1 MGGGSMPT
9 PKPPPDNT
17 PVLLE
22 QMRQNKEE
30 AARARRET
38 DLSQRNAMIEAQNQQ
53 ASMLAREGS
62 QRAQQSIS
70 GMNALKA
77 AEDAAARQ
85 RSSMAAQSAGAAA
98 TGAGYDVNA
107 ARQNALANLG
117 AASGI
122 LPSTGANISN
132 PTMVNPAMT
141 TAGMANQ
148 GVGGTTQ
155 RTNQFA
161 TPSASGLT
169 FGGV

>member
-1 MGGGSMPT
+1 MGGGSQKAP
-9 PKPPPDNT
+9 PPPPDNT
-17 PVLLE
+17 PILLE
-22 QMRQNKEE
+22 QMRQNREE

-85 RSSMAAQSAGAAA
+85 RSLLAAQGAGAAA
-98 TGAGYDVNA
+98 TGTGYDINA
-107 ARQNALANLG
+107 ARAGALSNLG
-117 AASGI
+117 AASGV
-122 LPSTGANISN
+122 LPSTGANLPN
-132 PTMVNPAMT
+132 PNMVNPAMT
-141 TAGMANQ
+141 TAMANQ
-148 GVGGTTQ
+148 GAGGSTS
-155 RTNQFA
+155 RVNQFA
-161 TPSASGLT
+161 VPSASGLT

>member
-1 MGGGSMPT
+1 MGGGSMPKP
-9 PKPPPDNT
+9 PKPPDNT

-30 AARARRET
+30 SARARRET

-53 ASMLAREGS
+53 ASILAREGS

-77 AEDAAARQ
+77 AEDAAALQ
-85 RSSMAAQSAGAAA
+85 RSLLAAQGAGAAA
-98 TGAGYDVNA
+98 TGTGYDINT
-107 ARQNALANLG
+107 ARAGALSNLG
-117 AASGI
+117 AASGV
-122 LPSTGANISN
+122 LPSTGANVQN

-141 TAGMANQ
+141 TAMANQ
-148 GVGGTTQ
+148 GSGGGTS
-155 RTNQFA
+155 RINQFA
-161 TPSASGLT
+161 IPSASGLT

>member
-1 MGGGSMPT
+1 MPT
-9 PKPPPDNT
+9 PPPPPDNT

-30 AARARRET
+30 SARARRET

-77 AEDAAARQ
+77 AEDAAALQ
-85 RSSMAAQSAGAAA
+85 RSLLAAQGAGAAA
-98 TGAGYDVNA
+98 TGTGYDINT
-107 ARQNALANLG
+107 ARAGALSNLG
-117 AASGI
+117 AASGV
-122 LPSTGANISN
+122 LPSTGANVQN
-132 PTMVNPAMT
+132 PTVNPAMT
-141 TAGMANQ
+141 TAMANQ
-148 GVGGTTQ
+148 GSGGGTS
-155 RTNQFA
+155 RINQFA
-161 TPSASGLT
+161 IPSASGLT

>member
-9 PKPPPDNT
+9 PPPPPDNT

-22 QMRQNKEE
+22 QMRQNREE
-30 AARARRET
+30 SARARRET

-77 AEDAAARQ
+77 AEDAAALQ
-85 RSSMAAQSAGAAA
+85 RSLIAAQGAGAAA
-98 TGAGYDVNA
+98 TGTGYDINT
-107 ARQNALANLG
+107 ARAGALSNLG
-117 AASGI
+117 AASGV
-122 LPSTGANISN
+122 LPSTGANVP

-141 TAGMANQ
+141 TAMANQ
-148 GVGGTTQ
+148 GSGGGTS
-155 RTNQFA
+155 RINQFA
-161 TPSASGLT
+161 IPSASGLT

>member
-9 PKPPPDNT
+9 PPRPPDNT
-17 PVLLE
+17 PILLE
-22 QMRQNKEE
+22 QMRQNREE
-30 AARARRET
+30 SAQARRDT

-85 RSSMAAQSAGAAA
+85 RSLLAAQGTGAAV
-98 TGAGYDVNA
+98 TGGGYDVNA
-107 ARQNALANLG
+107 ARQSALGNLG
-117 AASGI
+117 AASGT
-122 LPSTGANISN
+122 LPSAAANMMN

-141 TAGMANQ
+141 TAANI
-148 GVGGTTQ
+148 GAGGGSQ
-155 RTNQFA
+155 RVNQFA
-161 TPSASGLT
+161 VPSASGLT
-169 FGGV
+169 FGGA

>member
-1 MGGGSMPT
+1 MGGGSMPKP
-9 PKPPPDNT
+9 PKPPDNSM
-17 PVLLE
+17 VMLE
-22 QMRQNKEE
+22 HMKMQREE

-38 DLSQRNAMIEAQNQQ
+38 DLFQRNAMIEAQNQQ

-85 RSSMAAQSAGAAA
+85 RSLLAAQGAGAAA
-98 TGAGYDVNA
+98 TGTGYDINA
-107 ARQNALANLG
+107 ARAGALANLG
-117 AASGI
+117 AASGV
-122 LPSTGANISN
+122 LPSTGANVPN

-141 TAGMANQ
+141 TAMANQ
-148 GVGGTTQ
+148 GAGGGTS
-155 RTNQFA
+155 RVNQFA
-161 TPSASGLT
+161 VPSASGLT

>member
-1 MGGGSMPT
+1 MPT
-9 PKPPPDNT
+9 PPPPPDNT

-22 QMRQNKEE
+22 QMRQNREE
-30 AARARRET
+30 SARARRET

-85 RSSMAAQSAGAAA
+85 RSLLAAQGAGAAA
-98 TGAGYDVNA
+98 TGTGYDINA
-107 ARQNALANLG
+107 ARAGALANLG
-117 AASGI
+117 AASGV
-122 LPSTGANISN
+122 LPSTGANVPN
-132 PTMVNPAMT
+132 PNMINPAMT
-141 TAGMANQ
+141 TAMANQ
-148 GVGGTTQ
+148 GAGGANS
-155 RTNQFA
+155 RVNQFA
-161 TPSASGLT
+161 VPSASGLT

>member
-1 MGGGSMPT
+1 MGGGSMPK
-9 PKPPPDNT
+9 PAPPPDNT

-22 QMRQNKEE
+22 QMRQNREE
-30 AARARRET
+30 SARARRET

-77 AEDAAARQ
+77 AEDSAARQ
-85 RSSMAAQSAGAAA
+85 RSLLAAQGAGAAA
-98 TGAGYDVNA
+98 TGTGYDINA
-107 ARQNALANLG
+107 ARAGALSNLG
-117 AASGI
+117 AASGV
-122 LPSTGANISN
+122 LPSTGANVPN

-141 TAGMANQ
+141 TAMANQ
-148 GVGGTTQ
+148 GAGGGTS
-155 RTNQFA
+155 RVNQFA
-161 TPSASGLT
+161 VPSASGLT

>member
-1 MGGGSMPT
+1 M
-9 PKPPPDNT
+9 PKPPKPPDNSK
-17 PVLLE
+17 VMLE
-22 QMRQNKEE
+22 QMKMQREE
-30 AARARRET
+30 SARARRET

-85 RSSMAAQSAGAAA
+85 RSLLAAQGAGAAA
-98 TGAGYDVNA
+98 TGTGYDINA
-107 ARQNALANLG
+107 ARAGALANLG
-117 AASGI
+117 AASGV
-122 LPSTGANISN
+122 LPSTGANVPN

-141 TAGMANQ
+141 TAMANL
-148 GVGGTTQ
+148 GAGGGSS
-155 RTNQFA
+155 RVNQFA
-161 TPSASGLT
+161 VPSASGLT

>member
-1 MGGGSMPT
+1 M
-9 PKPPPDNT
+9 PKPPQPPDNSK
-17 PVLLE
+17 VMLE
-22 QMRQNKEE
+22 QMKMQREE
-30 AARARRET
+30 SARARRET

-85 RSSMAAQSAGAAA
+85 RSLLAAQGAGEAA
-98 TGAGYDVNA
+98 TGTGYDINA
-107 ARQNALANLG
+107 ARAGALSNLG
-117 AASGI
+117 AASGV
-122 LPSTGANISN
+122 LPSTGANLPN

-141 TAGMANQ
+141 TAMANL
-148 GVGGTTQ
+148 GAGGGTS
-155 RTNQFA
+155 RVNQFA
-161 TPSASGLT
+161 VPSASGLT

>member
-9 PKPPPDNT
+9 PPPPPDNT

-22 QMRQNKEE
+22 QMRQNREE
-30 AARARRET
+30 SARARRET

-85 RSSMAAQSAGAAA
+85 RSLLAAQGAGAAA
-98 TGAGYDVNA
+98 TGTGYDINT
-107 ARQNALANLG
+107 ARQGAMANLG
-117 AASGI
+117 AASGT
-122 LPSTGANISN
+122 LPSTGANVMN

-141 TAGMANQ
+141 TAANL
-148 GVGGTTQ
+148 GAGGGSQ
-155 RTNQFA
+155 RVNQFA
-161 TPSASGLT
+161 VPSASGLT